1 MQPIRNRM
9 LKRRDSFILSRA
21 SLWDSVNQNHIPTV
35 SFKLLQGY
43 VENVK
48 MIYDHASSNWI
59 LGPVNLRS
67 LSNIFYNLKHPE
79 N

>member
-9 LKRRDSFILSRA
+9 LKRMDSFILSRA

-35 SFKLLQGY
+35 SFKLLQEY

-48 MIYDHASSNWI
+48 MIYDHASN
-59 LGPVNLRS
+59 N
-67 LSNIFYNLKHPE
+67 
-79 N
+79 